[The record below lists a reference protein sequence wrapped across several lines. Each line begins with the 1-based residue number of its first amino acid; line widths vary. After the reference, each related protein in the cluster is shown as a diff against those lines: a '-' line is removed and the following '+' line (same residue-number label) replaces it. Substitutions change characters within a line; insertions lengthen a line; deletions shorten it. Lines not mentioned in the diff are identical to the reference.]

1 MPSFVLVAKVLV
13 YIISLLLLCGISLLD
28 VFFFLFSM
36 AACLAAPAPWW
47 CIVGQADVGLMVSCL
62 VAGGC

>member
-1 MPSFVLVAKVLV
+1 MLVAKVLV

-28 VFFFLFSM
+28 VLFLWVSM
-36 AACLAAPAPWW
+36 AACLVAPARWW
-47 CIVGQADVGLMVSCL
+47 CIVGQADVGLMVGCL